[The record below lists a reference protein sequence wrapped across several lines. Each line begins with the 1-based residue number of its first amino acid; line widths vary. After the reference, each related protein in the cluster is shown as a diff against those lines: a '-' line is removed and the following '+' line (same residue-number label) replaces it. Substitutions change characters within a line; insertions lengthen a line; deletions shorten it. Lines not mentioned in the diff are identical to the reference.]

1 MAQITSSSGVFFMA
15 SCAWFWRSILLVA
28 FLVRAREI
36 RTTAKRGAPEILKR
50 PTRLIDKGMDNHD
63 PVVPKSKIQ
72 NPGLG
77 VATLRIA
84 DEMQFVG
91 AKGRPSAFIA
101 FMARCRDA
109 NFRLVNSFSVRGV
122 QEISTR
128 VASSQHA
135 ALFAAFDAPE
145 RSKAATE
152 TMNATFTAASGLSG
166 ARSSRL
172 NDASS
177 PDCPADMHRFRIT

>member
-1 MAQITSSSGVFFMA
+1 VAAARRKRRQFRKESSGLLSMAQITSSSGVFFMA

-77 VATLRIA
+77 KPL
-84 DEMQFVG
+84 G
-91 AKGRPSAFIA
+91 P
-101 FMARCRDA
+101 
-109 NFRLVNSFSVRGV
+109 
-122 QEISTR
+122 
-128 VASSQHA
+128 
-135 ALFAAFDAPE
+135 
-145 RSKAATE
+145 
-152 TMNATFTAASGLSG
+152 
-166 ARSSRL
+166 
-172 NDASS
+172 
-177 PDCPADMHRFRIT
+177 